1 MQRRSGMSRGAGNRS
16 SPPATISSRSRFQSF
31 GIGNGRVP
39 PGGGMELS
47 VTGGAPVRLMRV
59 DER

>member
-1 MQRRSGMSRGAGNRS
+1 MRSWMSRSAGNRS
-16 SPPATISSRSRFQSF
+16 SPPATISSRSRFQSS
-31 GIGNGRVP
+31 GTGNGRVP

-47 VTGGAPVRLMRV
+47 ATGSIPVRLMRV